1 MNLCLK
7 VDLDRII
14 GGHNGRILGQFDIIG
29 NIWMLVKFFHWF
41 QVFST
46 SVEKDIGKILTDAQS
61 AKKKKTS
68 LVIKH

>member
-14 GGHNGRILGQFDIIG
+14 GGLNGRILGPIVHHWKYMD
-29 NIWMLVKFFHWF
+29 VRKFFHWF

-46 SVEKDIGKILTDAQS
+46 SVEKDIRKILNDAQS
-61 AKKKKTS
+61 AKKKKR
-68 LVIKH
+68 V